1 MKIAKLKIK
10 NSFLFLGA
18 FFVAGF
24 IFFGINVNSAE
35 AAITISGTIYTSD
48 LVDFYDCSGN
58 TLSVMVEVNGAGDY
72 TADCTANDGTW
83 SVSSVTIGQAGDV
96 VTVFLNGETEKAA
109 TVIKA
114 EDTVTDI
121 YYMDMAISLLMV
133 GNYSGSFTNADLDQ
147 YDNTCNS
154 GTGDSDLPFCV
165 DGGDLTVSDGFDT
178 IIGNAVFTPG
188 GSITTSPSSDGTD
201 SNVDGDLSIFGG
213 LIEMEANDLSVGGDL
228 FGFNISYIGSQTTT
242 FTATGSGFEISG
254 NDTYNNLV
262 FNGSG
267 GEWTTTGTT
276 TLDGDLTVTDGTFIT
291 TDDITGTS
299 GHTFSVSNGAF
310 FEMSGISVYPASF
323 STYTYGATSTVSY
336 LQTDGTTVTNATYG
350 HLNLKPAGATPLVL
364 PASLNGIAGNLTI
377 GDGTNA
383 GATASANNPTITVTG
398 DVTIAA
404 GANFTSTSGVL
415 SIGGNYSNDGT
426 FTNNSGTVTFTA
438 TDSGNTI
445 GGTLSSA
452 SDFSKL
458 IFNGSGGEWTLGANL
473 ETDGASATAISV
485 AAGTLKN
492 GGFSITGNGATDTFS
507 VSNGA
512 FFEMS
517 GTSAYPAS
525 FTTYTYGATSTVSY
539 LQSSV
544 TVTAATYGHLTLGGT
559 GTYTLPASDVTLNGN
574 LVVTSGATVTK
585 SAANK
590 LIFAGGTT
598 QTITDNNGT
607 AQDLGIVQVSDS
619 SGGADP
625 WCNISASA
633 CNSSWLAR
641 RKITLDNSAS
651 AENLTNFPVLV
662 QLSASNID
670 YAKTQGAGED
680 IRFVD
685 ADGTTALSYEIEA
698 WNESGTSLVWVKVPQ
713 IDSGSTTDYIYM
725 YFDNDGATDN
735 QAATSVWDSSFKA
748 VYHLPD
754 GTTLSA
760 LDSTSGNHDGTITAA
775 TATTGKVDGAASFN
789 GSTTL
794 ISAPAAASIDDLT
807 NITISEW
814 IYVTAFTNAFGK
826 GLTKGDSSVGWATYA
841 NSARTNIEF
850 FREYSGTDGQWG
862 TGVGSVSTGQWYHFA
877 VTHDG
882 STSIPTFYLNG
893 AVVASPN
900 TQTTPTESLS
910 SDSSKPLN
918 QGCVSGIA
926 SNFLNGNLDET
937 RLSNAIRS
945 ADWVEA
951 EYLYTLDNA
960 KYSYGSEETPPSNS
974 TVNLASSVKATTLT
988 IDSSQ
993 TLGAGSNT
1001 LTITGGGTGDRK
1013 SVV

>member
-121 YYMDMAISLLMV
+121 YYMDMAISLLLV

-559 GTYTLPASDVTLNGN
+559 GTYTLPASDVTLAGN

-607 AQDLGIVQVSDS
+607 AQDLGDVQVSDNS
-619 SGGADP
+619 ASDP

-641 RKITLDNSAS
+641 RKITLNNSAS
-651 AENLTNFPVLV
+651 AENLTDFPVLV

-670 YAKTQGAGED
+670 YAKTQNAGED

-685 ADGTTALSYEIEA
+685 ADGTTALSYEIEK
-698 WNESGTSLVWVKVPQ
+698 WDEPGTSLVWVKVPQ

-725 YFDNDGATDN
+725 YFDNDAANDN

-789 GSTTL
+789 G
-794 ISAPAAASIDDLT
+794 
-807 NITISEW
+807 
-814 IYVTAFTNAFGK
+814 
-826 GLTKGDSSVGWATYA
+826 
-841 NSARTNIEF
+841 
-850 FREYSGTDGQWG
+850 
-862 TGVGSVSTGQWYHFA
+862 
-877 VTHDG
+877 
-882 STSIPTFYLNG
+882 
-893 AVVASPN
+893 
-900 TQTTPTESLS
+900 
-910 SDSSKPLN
+910 
-918 QGCVSGIA
+918 
-926 SNFLNGNLDET
+926 
-937 RLSNAIRS
+937 
-945 ADWVEA
+945 
-951 EYLYTLDNA
+951 
-960 KYSYGSEETPPSNS
+960 
-974 TVNLASSVKATTLT
+974 VK
-988 IDSSQ
+988 
-993 TLGAGSNT
+993 
-1001 LTITGGGTGDRK
+1001 
-1013 SVV
+1013 